1 MKYRIS
7 ARLDAANLRPYQGG
21 SPASEMIAALVNN
34 LRFELGASAVQLD
47 GDNLTV
53 TIDSGYHWG
62 VEASMVGAGIDA
74 MSTLYQI
81 MKIAHWADFTSV
93 D

>member
-1 MKYRIS
+1 VKYRIS
-7 ARLDAANLRPYQGG
+7 ARFDAANVRPYHGG
-21 SPASEMIAALVNN
+21 SPIHEQIAALVNN

-53 TIDSGYHWG
+53 TVDSGFHWG
-62 VEASMVGAGIDA
+62 VESSVVGAGIDA
-74 MSTLYQI
+74 MSVIYQM
-81 MKIAHWADFTSV
+81 MKLLLWVDFTSV